1 VNRNVLVLSLTI
13 FFTLITICSWY
24 YLLPLH
30 LKSLGA
36 SDEDIGLTYT
46 IFSLGYTIFQGLG
59 GYLADRFGRKQLI
72 ALPTFV
78 FPLTYGA
85 MALSN
90 HWMLTAGAYLV
101 GSIASAIQAPAF
113 SALLAESGSQRER
126 AFIWYEAAASFGA
139 AVGPFFGAIL
149 LGRLD
154 LHALMGVTA
163 AMTLLSAITR
173 TILLKETKE
182 SNRIPGER
190 PQISQMVNRDLRWF
204 FVAGSFFFLATS
216 ITMGPF
222 PTLHFKEGLLMP
234 ESKINLLF
242 GLAWGIAALLSLFGE
257 RITARLR
264 AKRILAASS
273 LLNPLS
279 LLAWV
284 FVGQAGWQIGPFLAS
299 FFFAQF
305 IIISYQ
311 LLLAELTTPEN
322 RGRVAGL
329 FGVVTG
335 LISAA
340 GPMIAMQAKLAWGD
354 WLPFG
359 LATLFGA
366 LALAAL
372 LPCRP
377 KPKPLDH
384 LPARP
389 ESLAAD
395 RRR

>member
-1 VNRNVLVLSLTI
+1 MNRNVLVLSLTI
-13 FFTLITICSWY
+13 FFTLVALVSWY

-30 LKSLGA
+30 LKDLGA

-46 IFSLGYTIFQGLG
+46 IFALGYTIFQGLG
-59 GYLADRFGRKQLI
+59 GYLADRFGRKNLI

-78 FPLTYGA
+78 FPVSYGV
-85 MALSN
+85 MALSHN
-90 HWMLTAGAYLV
+90 WMLTAGMYLV
-101 GSIASAIQAPAF
+101 GSVASAIQTPAF
-113 SALLAESGSQRER
+113 PALLAESGSQRER

-139 AVGPFFGAIL
+139 AIGPFLGAVL

-154 LHALMGVTA
+154 LHALMGLTA
-163 AMTLLSAITR
+163 VMTLLSAITR
-173 TILLKETKE
+173 TVFLKETRE
-182 SNRIPGER
+182 PAQV
-190 PQISQMVNRDLRWF
+190 PQDSPKISQMLGRDLRWF

-234 ESKINLLF
+234 ESQINLFF
-242 GLAWGIAALLSLFGE
+242 GLAWGIAAFLSLFGE
-257 RITARLR
+257 RLAARLR
-264 AKRILAASS
+264 AKRILAASV
-273 LLNPLS
+273 LLNPLM
-279 LLAWV
+279 LLFWV
-284 FVGQAGWQIGPFLAS
+284 FVGRSGWQVGPFLAS

-305 IIISYQ
+305 IIVAYQ
-311 LLLAELTTPEN
+311 LLLAELTTPQN

-335 LISAA
+335 LVSSV
-340 GPMIAMQAKLAWGD
+340 GPAVAMQAKLAWGD

-366 LALAAL
+366 LALLAL

-377 KPKPLDH
+377 KVNREMN
-384 LPARP
+384 LPVT
-389 ESLAAD
+389 E
-395 RRR
+395 